1 MGAKASFCDGDH
13 IVEATAVPVSITQR
27 LKLTRNGEGDF
38 QMRTMTSIAAVAA
51 VVILAGAVGWIATT
65 THAQAPIRS
74 EAINPSQITLNAKN
88 LPVEHFD
95 DYSFVF
101 N

>member
-1 MGAKASFCDGDH
+1 MHK
-13 IVEATAVPVSITQR
+13 IR
-27 LKLTRNGEGDF
+27 
-38 QMRTMTSIAAVAA
+38 SIAAVAA
-51 VVILAGAVGWIATT
+51 AVIVAGAVGWIATT
-65 THAQAPIRS
+65 THAQAPVRA
-74 EAINPSQITLNAKN
+74 EGINPSEIQMNAKN

>member
-1 MGAKASFCDGDH
+1 
-13 IVEATAVPVSITQR
+13 
-27 LKLTRNGEGDF
+27 
-38 QMRTMTSIAAVAA
+38 MRKMTSIAAVAA

-65 THAQAPIRS
+65 THAQAPVRS
-74 EAINPSQITLNAKN
+74 EGVNPSQITLNAKN

>member
-1 MGAKASFCDGDH
+1 MYK
-13 IVEATAVPVSITQR
+13 T
-27 LKLTRNGEGDF
+27 
-38 QMRTMTSIAAVAA
+38 TSIAAVAA
-51 VVILAGAVGWIATT
+51 AVILAGAVGWIAPT
-65 THAQAPIRS
+65 THAQAPVRA
-74 EAINPSQITLNAKN
+74 EGINPSQITLNAKN

>member
-1 MGAKASFCDGDH
+1 MHK
-13 IVEATAVPVSITQR
+13 
-27 LKLTRNGEGDF
+27 
-38 QMRTMTSIAAVAA
+38 MRSIAAVAA
-51 VVILAGAVGWIATT
+51 AVILASAVGWIATT

-74 EAINPSQITLNAKN
+74 EGINPSEITMNAKN
-88 LPVEHFD
+88 LPVEEFV

>member
-1 MGAKASFCDGDH
+1 
-13 IVEATAVPVSITQR
+13 
-27 LKLTRNGEGDF
+27 
-38 QMRTMTSIAAVAA
+38 MRKITSIAAVAA
-51 VVILAGAVGWIATT
+51 VVILAGAVGWVATT
-65 THAQAPIRS
+65 THAQAPVRS
-74 EAINPSQITLNAKN
+74 EGINPSEITMNAKN

>member
-1 MGAKASFCDGDH
+1 MCKMS
-13 IVEATAVPVSITQR
+13 
-27 LKLTRNGEGDF
+27 
-38 QMRTMTSIAAVAA
+38 SIAAVAA
-51 VVILAGAVGWIATT
+51 VVIFAGAVGWVATT
-65 THAQAPIRS
+65 TQAQAPLPS
-74 EAINPSQITLNAKN
+74 EGINPSQMTLNAKN